1 MFLLD
6 TNVVSELRKVRSGR
20 ADAGVAAWSRK
31 VRTVDLFISAITVH
45 ELEIGC
51 LLAERRDSVQGVAL
65 RNWLDAHVLRAF
77 ENRIIP
83 VDLAVARQSA
93 SFHVPDPCS
102 LEDGLIAAT
111 AGRIWVESKVD
122 FSEPKNLLTVAT
134 ALILG
139 AGDLKLPIF
148 GFELGGIGT
157 ATFGAIALYHLLDRK
172 PA

>member
-20 ADAGVAAWSRK
+20 ADAGVAVWSRK

-111 AGRIWVESKVD
+111 AIVHGMTVVTRNIAD
-122 FSEPKNLLTVAT
+122 FERT
-134 ALILG
+134 G
-139 AGDLKLPIF
+139 A
-148 GFELGGIGT
+148 
-157 ATFGAIALYHLLDRK
+157 ALLD
-172 PA
+172 PWSVPPD